1 MHTDESIGI
10 FYHIGLYLRRGGP
23 STKRTKC
30 NITVINI
37 FLLISVSFSGLHY
50 SLYRFLFNCPLQE
63 CYTFINDLYPSV
75 TFILA
80 PFYLR
85 ISVFFQ
91 LYLIWLLQGFCNI
104 NSTISITKGD
114 HIAQVRNMVSFI
126 FHSPN
131 INILSF
137 ALIFNLSICS
147 FSIC

>member
-50 SLYRFLFNCPLQE
+50 SLYRFLSNCPLQE

-75 TFILA
+75 TFIPA
-80 PFYLR
+80 PFHLR
-85 ISVFFQ
+85 ISAFYQ
-91 LYLIWLLQGFCNI
+91 LYLTYLFQDICNK
-104 NSTISITKGD
+104 NCTILITIVYPLSLTTQRGSYCAG
-114 HIAQVRNMVSFI
+114 AQYG
-126 FHSPN
+126 P
-131 INILSF
+131 L
-137 ALIFNLSICS
+137 
-147 FSIC
+147 